1 MEIITNYKK
10 NFTQYF
16 PILFFNDNGNSVFMF
31 GLGDKNIS
39 FVFGKSNNSKY
50 KNGGQ
55 IDEKEF
61 TFIWYKRMV
70 SGDTTHYTQP
80 FRTTIKAKN
89 RDEAKEKL
97 SKFVLGK
104 MNLVICDE
112 DSFKKSVFSSIN
124 RDFELVNRKMKD
136 MDDLLKKYRDRFERY

>member
-1 MEIITNYKK
+1 MEIIKNYKK

-16 PILFFNDNGNSVFMF
+16 PILFFNDNGNSVLMF

-39 FVFGKSNNSKY
+39 FVFGQSNNSKY

-61 TFIWYKRMV
+61 TFIWYKRMQ
-70 SGDTTHYTQP
+70 SGNTTHYTQP
-80 FRTTIKAKN
+80 FRTKIKARD

-97 SKFVLGK
+97 GKFIMGK
-104 MNLVICDE
+104 MSVVICDE
-112 DSFKKSVFSSIN
+112 NDFKKSDYNSFN
-124 RDFELVNRKMKD
+124 KHFEYLNQKMKD
-136 MDDLLKKYRDRFERY
+136 MDDLLTKKRNRF